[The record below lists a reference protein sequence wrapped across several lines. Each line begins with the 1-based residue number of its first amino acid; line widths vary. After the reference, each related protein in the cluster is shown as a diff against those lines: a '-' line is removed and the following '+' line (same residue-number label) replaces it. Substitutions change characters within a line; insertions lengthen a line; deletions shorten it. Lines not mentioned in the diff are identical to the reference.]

1 MKKTTAVVVL
11 FVSGIFALL
20 FSKNN
25 SSNVIVGIM
34 EDDRQEL
41 ANWKEGPSKDRDIRP
56 LFEKRGNEWILST
69 NHPEE
74 IQWTIA
80 FDGKDSGVIK
90 SRPKEQT
97 SASSMEAYIHVPE
110 PQRGQSLII
119 GKPSDDFSGWLN
131 TVVNRPLVLVSR
143 NNFSDPD
150 LWKPFQPSGNQ
161 TKFFRSAFRAEYSKV
176 TNCDEDEKPLP
187 GPWKYEDSAIRITQ
201 SYHSKN
207 GDSLVGMFLEGG
219 RCGINEDPFVQ
230 QLFLFKPDKSN
241 LHIVLKSRHPESF
254 GNLSLSLVDAGDYD
268 ADGKSELI
276 FFLSGYNED
285 GYALAYD
292 SFRKSVHWTWSY
304 H

>member
-1 MKKTTAVVVL
+1 MKKTTAFIVF
-11 FVSGIFALL
+11 FVSGIFVLS
-20 FSKNN
+20 FSNNN

-34 EDDRQEL
+34 EDDRLEL
-41 ANWKEGPSKDRDIRP
+41 VNWKEGPSKNRVIRP
-56 LFEKRGNEWILST
+56 LFEKKGNEWVLVTQLS
-69 NHPEE
+69 HE
-74 IQWTIA
+74 IQWMIA
-80 FDGKDSGVIK
+80 FDGKNLGAIK
-90 SRPKEQT
+90 S
-97 SASSMEAYIHVPE
+97 
-110 PQRGQSLII
+110 GQIATI
-119 GKPSDDFSGWLN
+119 GKPSNEFAGWLN
-131 TVVNRPLVLVSR
+131 TAVNRPLVLVSK

-150 LWKPFQPSGNQ
+150 LWKPFQPSGDQ

-187 GPWKYEDSAIRITQ
+187 SPWKYEDSAIRFAQ

-230 QLFLFKPDKSN
+230 QLFLFKPDKST
-241 LHIVLKSRHPESF
+241 LHILLKSRHPENF
-254 GNLSLSLVDAGDYD
+254 GNLLLSLVDAGDYD

-285 GYALAYD
+285 GYALFYD
-292 SFRKSVHWTWSY
+292 SFRKSIHWTWSY